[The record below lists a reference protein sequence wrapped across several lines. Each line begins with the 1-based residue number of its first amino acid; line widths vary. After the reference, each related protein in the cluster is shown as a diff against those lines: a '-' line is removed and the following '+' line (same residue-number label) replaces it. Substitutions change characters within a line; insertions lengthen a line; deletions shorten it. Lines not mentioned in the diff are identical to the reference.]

1 MIIVLIMVFVLID
14 YDAEEGEFAWDI
26 YLAKTGATAVPPRA
40 FKPRSPV
47 GFKTGMKLECV
58 DPRNPQLIR
67 VATVAAVKV
76 LYFDDLINTLQT
88 ISRKLFSF
96 RVIA

>member
-1 MIIVLIMVFVLID
+1 MLAD
-14 YDAEEGEFAWDI
+14 YDAESGDFTWEH

-76 LYFDDLINTLQT
+76 LTH
-88 ISRKLFSF
+88 SRQHLHQDILSF
-96 RVIA
+96 Y

>member
-1 MIIVLIMVFVLID
+1 MQYCNFKTLQTFIFIVSTD
-14 YDAEEGEFAWDI
+14 YDAEAGEFAWDQ

-76 LYFDDLINTLQT
+76 NIYCICIVALIT
-88 ISRKLFSF
+88 IHLKK
-96 RVIA
+96 

>member
-1 MIIVLIMVFVLID
+1 MTQ
-14 YDAEEGEFAWDI
+14 AGS
-26 YLAKTGATAVPPRA
+26 TAVPPRA

-67 VATVAAVKV
+67 VATVVAVKV
-76 LYFDDLINTLQT
+76 LHNSIVTSI
-88 ISRKLFSF
+88 ISSIPSLLWWILGFLT
-96 RVIA
+96 